1 MSLNLQEYSDQLASV
16 VEQVSKSV
24 VRVDAR
30 HRVAGTGIAWSNDGV
45 ILTADHVVEREEN
58 IRVTLGD
65 GSEHDA
71 ELAGRDP
78 ATDIAALRV
87 KGVTLAP
94 ASLAPLSSLR
104 LGNLVIA
111 VGKPWDNEIVV
122 SAGVVSS
129 LGRGKRRGPFRD
141 GLVQTDAVMLPG
153 FSGGPLVDASGRVVG
168 MNSSVLGRGAS
179 LAIPHET
186 AARVMNELLKEGH
199 VKRGYLGIGVQTV
212 PIAEALAQ
220 KMGLKQESGQMILT
234 IEAGAPAEKSG
245 ILPGDILVA
254 LNGDT
259 LEHTHELHRWLA
271 QDRANQT
278 VQARLIRGGE
288 LKEINVTIGSR

>member
-1 MSLNLQEYSDQLASV
+1 MNLQDYSNELAQV
-16 VEQVSKSV
+16 VELVSKSV

-58 IRVTLGD
+58 IHVTLGD
-65 GSEHDA
+65 GSELAA
-71 ELAGRDP
+71 ELVGRDP

-87 KGVTLAP
+87 KGVSLTPVA
-94 ASLAPLSSLR
+94 LAPLAGLR
-104 LGNLVIA
+104 VGHLVIA

-129 LGRGKRRGPFRD
+129 LSRGRQRGPFRD

-153 FSGGPLVDASGRVVG
+153 FSGGPLVDASGRIVG

-186 AARVMNELLKEGH
+186 AARVVSQLLKEGR
-199 VKRGYLGIGVQTV
+199 VKRGYLGVGVQTV
-212 PIAEALAQ
+212 PIAESLAQ
-220 KMGLKQESGQMILT
+220 KLGLKQEAGQMILT
-234 IEAGAPAEKSG
+234 IESGAPAEKAG
-245 ILPGDILVA
+245 LLPGDILVA
-254 LNGDT
+254 LNGDS

-271 QDRANQT
+271 ADRADQS
-278 VQARLIRGGE
+278 VKAQVIRGGE
-288 LKEINVTIGSR
+288 LQALTVTIGTR